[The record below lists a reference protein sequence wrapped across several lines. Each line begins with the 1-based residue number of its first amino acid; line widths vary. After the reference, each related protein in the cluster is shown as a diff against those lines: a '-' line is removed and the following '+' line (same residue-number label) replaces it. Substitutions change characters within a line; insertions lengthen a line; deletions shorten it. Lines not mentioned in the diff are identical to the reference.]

1 MKRWI
6 FIVAIFALCQ
16 SIAADQSLYNADRG
30 RGSIAVNSSQIERV
44 VTLFREI
51 SKLATPTGDPTAG
64 TTCGY
69 IFTGDPNKFGCKGT
83 GRAASDVAA
92 ACAGGGQLACTGSG
106 ASRSCTC
113 AFD

>member
-1 MKRWI
+1 MKRWM
-6 FIVAIFALCQ
+6 FFVSMLALCQ
-16 SIAADQSLYNADRG
+16 SVAADQSLYNADRG
-30 RGSIAVNSSQIERV
+30 RGSIIINSSHIERV

-51 SKLATPTGDPTAG
+51 SKLAAPTGDPAAG

-69 IFTGDPNKFGCKGT
+69 IFSGDPNKFGCKGT
-83 GRAASDVAA
+83 GRAAADVAA

-106 ASRSCTC
+106 ANRSCTC